1 MEEEVGVIDYSDIS
15 NVMEEK
21 VEGYVIRDI
30 DVIKRIL
37 DKLGYREFEDKII
50 LEIILKRC
58 E

>member
-21 VEGYVIRDI
+21 VEEYVIRDI